1 MVGLFAAVLEGFFL
15 AAMYGFP
22 RTGQE
27 PARYRLVVIP
37 GPPSKNIATREKTNV
52 LEIIL
57 NNELTVSLLWQD
69 TS

>member
-1 MVGLFAAVLEGFFL
+1 MAAV
-15 AAMYGFP
+15 YGFP

-37 GPPSKNIATREKTNV
+37 GPPSKNIATRENTNV

-57 NNELTVSLLWQD
+57 NNELAVSLLWQD